1 MVEAA
6 AGGGGGASSSSSDS
20 TTYDIKPN
28 SVPPAGEEQSME
40 YPEIMQI
47 LHGLKP
53 GDVASAGDAFENLA
67 KVLDAI
73 TSDLANTGNQL
84 GNSKSW
90 EGAAAQAA
98 MNKFQ
103 QLHDQA
109 AQLAA
114 NAHNTAGVAHW
125 LGHDVLPKYQ
135 SIPSPEVMS
144 KSESDAIIGGM
155 FGAGGAAVGGVAGMF
170 GVGSDGTGKANNAA
184 RGYLASL
191 NGYIGEGIN
200 QLPPSVSGPNPTNI
214 TNPGQWQTP
223 PSGGP
228 GSGYTPIGGYP
239 PGGYGGGAPIG
250 GGGGTPPYTP
260 PGGGRVPPPKLPTGN
275 GGPSPTGTLQGYTPP
290 PGGGTPPPFGGSPGG
305 MPGGGSAN
313 PFSRLGM
320 MPGGGAGAGEG
331 DLPGESSPDEGLTG
345 DTAAAD
351 GAAGD
356 AAAADGAA
364 AGDAAGAA
372 GAEGEGMAGMP
383 MGGSGSG
390 QQDKERQRQA
400 WMHED
405 EDIWGVPK
413 DDVGPVIG

>member
-1 MVEAA
+1 MVEVA
-6 AGGGGGASSSSSDS
+6 GGGGASSSGSDG
-20 TTYDIKPN
+20 TTYNIKPN
-28 SVPPAGEEQSME
+28 SVPPPGEEQSMQ
-40 YPEIMQI
+40 YPEIMAI
-47 LHGLKP
+47 LHNLKP
-53 GDVASAGDAFENLA
+53 KDVASAGDAFKNLA
-67 KVLDAI
+67 NVLDSIA
-73 TSDLANTGNQL
+73 TDLANTGNQL
-84 GNSKSW
+84 SNSW
-90 EGAAAQAA
+90 QGAAAQAA

-114 NAHNTAGVAHW
+114 NAHNTASVAYW
-125 LGHDVLPKYQ
+125 LGNDVLPQYQ

-144 KSESDAIIGGM
+144 KSESDSIIGSTLGPGGM
-155 FGAGGAAVGGVAGMF
+155 MGGAILGAF

-191 NGYIGEGIN
+191 NGHIATGIQ
-200 QLPPSVSGPNPTNI
+200 QLPNYVSGPNPGDTGNQ
-214 TNPGQWQTP
+214 PWQTP
-223 PSGGP
+223 PRGGP
-228 GSGYTPIGGYP
+228 GPGYGSPVTGYP
-239 PGGYGGGAPIG
+239 PGGYGGGAPLG
-250 GGGGTPPYTP
+250 GGGGMPPYSP
-260 PGGGRVPPPKLPTGN
+260 PGGGRVPPPKLPSGS
-275 GGPSPTGTLQGYTPP
+275 GGPAPTGTLQGYSPP
-290 PGGGTPPPFGGSPGG
+290 PGGGTPSPFGGGSPGG

-320 MPGGGAGAGEG
+320 MPGGGPGGGGPGEG
-331 DLPGESSPDEGLTG
+331 LAG

-351 GAAGD
+351 GAVGD

-364 AGDAAGAA
+364 AGEAAGAA
-372 GAEGEGMAGMP
+372 GAEGAEGAGMAGMP